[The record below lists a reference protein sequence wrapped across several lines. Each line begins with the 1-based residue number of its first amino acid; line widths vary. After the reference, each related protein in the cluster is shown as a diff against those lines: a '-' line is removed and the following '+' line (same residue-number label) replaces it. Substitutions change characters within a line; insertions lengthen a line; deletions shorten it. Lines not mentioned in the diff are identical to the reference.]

1 MQIFSKKSFTISL
14 PLAKPMF
21 KKRCFFVTAC
31 YLIKTFFKLTPN
43 LSKF

>member
-21 KKRCFFVTAC
+21 KKTMLFCDR
-31 YLIKTFFKLTPN
+31 LLSNKN
-43 LSKF
+43 LL